1 MSLNWTNLDSRCTQE
16 SGIGI
21 QKGFGQEVPQEAA
34 LVIGQV
40 DGLGTKK
47 KGRNRRTIINHVCFI
62 DYLYL
67 VYLAKIAEL

>member
-47 KGRNRRTIINHVCFI
+47 RAETGGPSSIMFALSTICIWFT
-62 DYLYL
+62 
-67 VYLAKIAEL
+67 